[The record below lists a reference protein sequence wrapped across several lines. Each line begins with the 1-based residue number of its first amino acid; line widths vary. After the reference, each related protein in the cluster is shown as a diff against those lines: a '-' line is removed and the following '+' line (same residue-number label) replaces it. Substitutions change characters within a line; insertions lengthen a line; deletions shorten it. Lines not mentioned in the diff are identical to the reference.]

1 MANFPSRPAH
11 LASACTV
18 FLGRLAASGALVAPD
33 AVLHRIAV
41 RFPES
46 FLALARDYPSAS
58 AGTAWPGAHQALRLR
73 VVQQKVAFQ
82 PEPLA
87 VEHQVQPVSAP
98 KALLDVLFQEQLC
111 AARPW
116 TADESVWLLAV
127 SSQAQ
132 RAPRAWQQ
140 AAAQQPG
147 YSQVAGPLAWVQ
159 LAQQQ
164 VQPKLAL
171 GPQEQ
176 PVALLAQREQQL
188 VLDLAQLPPAPLVL
202 QPR

>member
-1 MANFPSRPAH
+1 MANFPSRPVP

-58 AGTAWPGAHQALRLR
+58 AGTAWPRGLQAPRLR

-87 VEHQVQPVSAP
+87 VARQVQPVSAT
-98 KALLDVLFQEQLC
+98 KALPDVLFQEQRC
-111 AARPW
+111 AARPV
-116 TADESVWLLAV
+116 TVDESVWLLAV
-127 SSQAQ
+127 SPLAQ

-140 AAAQQPG
+140 AAVQRPG
-147 YSQVAGPLAWVQ
+147 CS
-159 LAQQQ
+159 
-164 VQPKLAL
+164 
-171 GPQEQ
+171 
-176 PVALLAQREQQL
+176 
-188 VLDLAQLPPAPLVL
+188 
-202 QPR
+202 